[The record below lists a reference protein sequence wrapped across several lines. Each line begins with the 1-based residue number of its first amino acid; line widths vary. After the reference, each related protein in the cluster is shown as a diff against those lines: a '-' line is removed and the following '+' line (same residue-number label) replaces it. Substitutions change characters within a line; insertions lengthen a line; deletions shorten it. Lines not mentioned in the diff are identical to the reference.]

1 MIFYDVLFICHSCLT
16 VEICFFRQLARNSP
30 LANRHGFVASAFMIF
45 PIKGFISFILQIPK
59 NPPALDNMES
69 TGPRWKGKNFSCF
82 ARDHPM
88 SGLVKQLQESFRQE
102 RVTGQFSGCNVLLPL
117 RPELSDLLDRAC
129 FGRQIS
135 TSDRDLW
142 WFQLAPEEAFYL
154 VHALSCLKISGAGGG
169 QLMDEEQL
177 WKHMSSSRETF
188 PDLYMAYAH
197 LRSKNWVVRSGIQ
210 YGVDFV
216 AYRHHPALVHSE
228 YAVLVLGEAASS
240 GGESLRP
247 RLREWADLQGTLRVC
262 GSVAKALLVITIK
275 RNDPP
280 GVPFLPRCMEQSF
293 IEERVMTRWIPQQQR
308 DSSPQV
314 LSSHVA
320 AD

>member
-1 MIFYDVLFICHSCLT
+1 
-16 VEICFFRQLARNSP
+16 
-30 LANRHGFVASAFMIF
+30 
-45 PIKGFISFILQIPK
+45 
-59 NPPALDNMES
+59 
-69 TGPRWKGKNFSCF
+69 
-82 ARDHPM
+82 M
-88 SGLVKQLQESFRQE
+88 SDLVKQLQNSFRQE
-102 RVTGQFSGCNVLLPL
+102 GITGQLSGCNVLLPV
-117 RPELSDLLDRAC
+117 RPQLSDLLDRAC

-135 TSDRDLW
+135 TSDRDIG
-142 WFQLAPEEAFYL
+142 WFQLGPEEAFYL
-154 VHALSCLKISGAGGG
+154 AHALSCLKISDASGG
-169 QLMDEEQL
+169 QLMDAEQL
-177 WKHMSSSRETF
+177 LKHIRSSRETF

-240 GGESLRP
+240 GDMSLCT

-280 GVPFLPRCMEQSF
+280 GVPFLPLCMEQSF
-293 IEERVMTRWIPQQQR
+293 IEERVMTRWIPRQQR
-308 DSSPQV
+308 DSSYQA
-314 LSSHVA
+314 LSSQVT